1 MAVPQG
7 WESLQ
12 IWGSLR
18 RSVLGMGATYVTK
31 FLQGGTIFLLA
42 GAVSSGVRLDRRRDR
57 LPEPWSWP
65 RQITARNLP
74 AGHGGLRKSH
84 GLLAELLPEVG
95 EVKFIQE
102 DVG

>member
-1 MAVPQG
+1 MA
-7 WESLQ
+7 S
-12 IWGSLR
+12 
-18 RSVLGMGATYVTK
+18 TYVTK
-31 FLQGGTIFLLA
+31 FLQGGTIYLLA
-42 GAVSSGVRLDRRRDR
+42 GGLSSGVRLNRRRDR

-74 AGHGGLRKSH
+74 ASHGALRKSH

-102 DVG
+102 DVGDNDKVK